1 MFSKRDEY
9 KQISKACLIPALF
22 SISEPAM
29 FGLPII
35 LDSILLIP
43 FVLAPIVTGLFGYAV
58 HYFGLLACSTV
69 DQPFGLPI
77 FIRPFVGYQSLNVIW
92 ICLMVFVI
100 AFLIYLPFV
109 LISNKLYEKEK
120 KGE

>member
-1 MFSKRDEY
+1 M
-9 KQISKACLIPALF
+9 
-22 SISEPAM
+22 
-29 FGLPII
+29 
-35 LDSILLIP
+35 
-43 FVLAPIVTGLFGYAV
+43 AV

-92 ICLMVFVI
+92 ICLIVFVI